1 MDINVPGNLN
11 HLVETWPDT
20 GVSVLMKRIEL
31 YFGQKV
37 TIWKLC
43 NVVHITEINK
53 VKKLTVSF
61 AFICIIL
68 TIKFSEMIHITSR
81 GFFCYFHRFTKPLP

>member
-1 MDINVPGNLN
+1 M
-11 HLVETWPDT
+11 
-20 GVSVLMKRIEL
+20 VS
-31 YFGQKV
+31 
-37 TIWKLC
+37 
-43 NVVHITEINK
+43 ITEINK

-81 GFFCYFHRFTKPLP
+81 GFFVIFTGLQNHFHSL

>member
-1 MDINVPGNLN
+1 M
-11 HLVETWPDT
+11 
-20 GVSVLMKRIEL
+20 VS
-31 YFGQKV
+31 
-37 TIWKLC
+37 
-43 NVVHITEINK
+43 ITEINK

-81 GFFCYFHRFTKPLP
+81 GFFV